1 MAVDSRT
8 REREQWASSM
18 DEYKVCDSEVI
29 LSARSLSGS
38 CRVQDKVTS
47 IVVLREMLV
56 EVDVGTAVVVRSL
69 NAGG

>member
-1 MAVDSRT
+1 
-8 REREQWASSM
+8 M